1 MLPLLL
7 SASGVDGIGVNS
19 SCMTIELCGYIAQ
32 NQGFTYFGVEEGTR
46 EHSAEGREGNL
57 ATPGPF
63 SSGCST
69 CLILEL
75 FPSPPPSCM
84 RIIYAVCFAGEDGNL
99 ATSQGQS
106 SSCTSTCARD
116 PSEMCGAWV
125 GGGLVVVNGHAYI
138 F

>member
-1 MLPLLL
+1 MFERPPTHPIAAITSPGFTYLGCYNDFFGGWRMLPLLL

-46 EHSAEGREGNL
+46 EHSAEGRGGNL

-75 FPSPPPSCM
+75 FPSPPPLM
-84 RIIYAVCFAGEDGNL
+84 YAHHLCSVLC
-99 ATSQGQS
+99 
-106 SSCTSTCARD
+106 
-116 PSEMCGAWV
+116 W
-125 GGGLVVVNGHAYI
+125 
-138 F
+138 